1 MHINDLLKIAVERR
15 ASDLHLKVGAFPVL
29 RVDGVLR
36 PMNEM
41 RRLLQED
48 TMAMAFSIMTARQK
62 EKFNTHTEIDAASQ
76 VPPLGRFRAS
86 IFQQRGTVG
95 LVLRVIPT
103 RFLTN
108 RELLLPPVLER
119 ICMEQRG
126 RVLGT
131 GTTGSAKTTTL
142 AAMVDHI
149 NTLRN
154 QHIMTIEDPIEYLH
168 RDKKSIVNQRELDV
182 DTKAFLYALRSAM
195 RQDPDVILVGEMR
208 DAETIET
215 ALTAAET
222 GHLVLST
229 LHTLDATETI
239 NRIITVFPPHQH
251 RQIRLQLGAVL
262 KAVISLRLM
271 PRADGLGRVPAVE
284 VLIATEYVRECIENK
299 EKTRFI
305 KDAIKA
311 GTSQYGMQSFD
322 QSLYQL
328 YKSGLISLEEAMKQ
342 ASNPNEFRLKIQ
354 GIQSTSDVAG
364 EQMDAELEG
373 PSDFAAVVEEESPFD
388 FSQQP
393 PGTRCTRAPRR
404 TKIPGSGR
412 KPPST
417 DFLSSAAA
425 RGRAL
430 RLLTVR
436 ARGREELRRS
446 LEQKGFSAAAAR
458 EALERLEREGWLDD
472 LAAARSV
479 VRTRG
484 GRYGRARIE
493 RELLARGFSEEIA
506 AEALSEIDP
515 DGEEKTLS
523 RLFAKLQR
531 SGAALS
537 LDARR
542 RRTWSALT
550 RRGFPAAAISA
561 KIKNSGDRKVSRE
574 DGEDEDS

>member
-1 MHINDLLKIAVERR
+1 MHINDLLKTAVERK

-29 RVDGVLR
+29 RVDGVLK
-36 PMNEM
+36 PLNET

-62 EKFNTHTEIDAASQ
+62 EKFKTEFEIDTSYQ
-76 VPPLGRFRAS
+76 VPTLGRFRCS

-103 RFLTN
+103 RILSL

-126 RVLGT
+126 LVLCT
-131 GTTGSAKTTTL
+131 GTTGSGKTTTL

-149 NTLRN
+149 NANRN
-154 QHIMTIEDPIEYLH
+154 EHIMTIEDPIEYLH
-168 RDKKSIVNQRELDV
+168 RDKRSVVNQRELEV
-182 DTKAFLYALRSAM
+182 DTRAFSIALRSAM

-229 LHTLDATETI
+229 LHTLDATETV

-284 VLIATEYVRECIENK
+284 VLVATDYVRECIENK
-299 EKTRFI
+299 EKTKYL

-328 YKSGLISLEEAMKQ
+328 YKSGLITLEEAIKR
-342 ASNPNEFRLKIQ
+342 ATNPNEFRLKIQ
-354 GIQSTSDVAG
+354 GIQSTSDVAF
-364 EQMDAELEG
+364 EEMDSALEG
-373 PSDFAAVVEEESPFD
+373 PSDFAP
-388 FSQQP
+388 
-393 PGTRCTRAPRR
+393 
-404 TKIPGSGR
+404 
-412 KPPST
+412 
-417 DFLSSAAA
+417 
-425 RGRAL
+425 
-430 RLLTVR
+430 
-436 ARGREELRRS
+436 
-446 LEQKGFSAAAAR
+446 
-458 EALERLEREGWLDD
+458 
-472 LAAARSV
+472 
-479 VRTRG
+479 
-484 GRYGRARIE
+484 
-493 RELLARGFSEEIA
+493 
-506 AEALSEIDP
+506 
-515 DGEEKTLS
+515 
-523 RLFAKLQR
+523 
-531 SGAALS
+531 
-537 LDARR
+537 
-542 RRTWSALT
+542 
-550 RRGFPAAAISA
+550 
-561 KIKNSGDRKVSRE
+561 VS
-574 DGEDEDS
+574 GEDSPIEFRGSPSR